1 MTARSTDM
9 SSFGISD
16 TTTTDSEAI
25 VANANP
31 GPNQLDPSHDLH
43 PLAAGF
49 ADVRTGDSLA
59 TASRAS
65 ARIRASASAD
75 GRSALAMCTWYSA
88 ARRSSS
94 WAEAGSCFT
103 ASLPVARATC

>member
-31 GPNQLDPSHDLH
+31 GPNQLDPSHVLH

-49 ADVRTGDSLA
+49 AAPRAGASRT

-65 ARIRASASAD
+65 ARIRASA
-75 GRSALAMCTWYSA
+75 
-88 ARRSSS
+88 
-94 WAEAGSCFT
+94 
-103 ASLPVARATC
+103 